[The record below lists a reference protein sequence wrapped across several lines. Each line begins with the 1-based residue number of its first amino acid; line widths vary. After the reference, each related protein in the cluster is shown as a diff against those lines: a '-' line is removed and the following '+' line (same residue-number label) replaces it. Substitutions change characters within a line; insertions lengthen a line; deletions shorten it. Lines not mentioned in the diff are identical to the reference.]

1 MLTVPRQSLSETF
14 IVWNDKI
21 NLIGAIIPS
30 KEGGASVCGTIRFKN
45 GENLSF
51 SSESDDSKIL
61 HQKLET
67 LCQFIATFYGTN
79 VVHRKDCV
87 ADSVNETPVLF
98 PKEPHLLN

>member
-1 MLTVPRQSLSETF
+1 
-14 IVWNDKI
+14 
-21 NLIGAIIPS
+21 LIGAIIPS
-30 KEGGASVCGTIRFKN
+30 REGGASVCGTIRFKN

-79 VVHRKDCV
+79 VVHRKDARPSEKRDKKNKCKKH
-87 ADSVNETPVLF
+87 AKKDD
-98 PKEPHLLN
+98 HR